1 MRAHRRLRPTC
12 SRCEKMFR
20 KRVHLVKHQE
30 VHAGER
36 PEVCRERVFF
46 FSGRGPVS
54 ATALIDFVKMLEVEL
69 HVVRRP
75 HRIFLRRAVCVGGF
89 QVQHQTC
96 LPGWGSCQ
104 SSLTVSVWGRS
115 HTTALL
121 AGRDL
126 LPVIPRVP
134 GAPVSSLSTWM
145 GCIPFLTSS
154 GMGVTCSDQEDLS
167 RPLSGSQDGFRFFR
181 DTVVLT
187 TG

>member
-1 MRAHRRLRPTC
+1 
-12 SRCEKMFR
+12 MFR

-36 PEVCRERVFF
+36 PEVCREHVFS
-46 FSGRGPVS
+46 FSRRGPVS
-54 ATALIDFVKMLEVEL
+54 ATALIAFVKMLEVEL

-75 HRIFLRRAVCVGGF
+75 HRIFLRSAVCVGGF

-126 LPVIPRVP
+126 LPVIPQVP
-134 GAPVSSLSTWM
+134 GGPCEQLEHM
-145 GCIPFLTSS
+145 DGLH
-154 GMGVTCSDQEDLS
+154 
-167 RPLSGSQDGFRFFR
+167 PLPD
-181 DTVVLT
+181 
-187 TG
+187 